1 MLVVRF
7 SSGAYSDLVLPTVKI
22 SDLSISWLRRKV
34 RNKQADLSKKRL
46 RFIHSGRVLTD
57 KTNFREEYHK
67 FLRFNKT
74 NNNSASGGGGD
85 GDTDVENNGS
95 NADDDGVEQDNKF
108 YIHCLIGDEL
118 SDEEL
123 QKENEMDERVPE
135 QSTTPAPVGFDRL
148 ASAGFSQED
157 INGLR
162 QQFRQLYGDL
172 PTNSEGDQRDIRQL
186 EERWID
192 SSVNEMDEFT
202 SMNANSSH
210 FGGNEDLLIG
220 VLIGCLLGVLG
231 LFLLKVDGLFS
242 KRQKMA
248 IIAGFIVNFSF
259 ALIRQ
264 WS

>member
-1 MLVVRF
+1 MRYPKLLAVFINMSEENVQIVVRF
-7 SSGAYSDLVLPTVKI
+7 SAAYNDLVLPLVDL
-22 SDLSISWLRRKV
+22 SDVSISWLRRKV
-34 RNKQADLSKKRL
+34 RTEQLELSKKRL

-57 KTNFREEYHK
+57 KTNFKEEYQK
-67 FLRFNKT
+67 FLRFN
-74 NNNSASGGGGD
+74 
-85 GDTDVENNGS
+85 
-95 NADDDGVEQDNKF
+95 ADNDDKKF
-108 YIHCLIGDEL
+108 YIHCLVGDEL
-118 SDEEL
+118 SSDEL
-123 QKENEMDERVPE
+123 KKENELDERVPE

-157 INGLR
+157 INALR

-172 PTNSEGDQRDIRQL
+172 PMNNDNDNRDIRQL

-192 SSVNEMDEFT
+192 SSVNEMDEFN

-231 LFLLKVDGLFS
+231 LFLLKEENLFS
-242 KRQKMA
+242 KRQRMA
-248 IIAGFIVNFSF
+248 IVAGFIVNFSF